1 MFSQHFPYYSE
12 VCLTLFSFMSTEYL
26 VTIFE
31 SVCTLNSVRQSNAL
45 INALSIYH
53 LVLGKRK
60 G

>member
-1 MFSQHFPYYSE
+1 
-12 VCLTLFSFMSTEYL
+12 MSTEYL